1 MHISSRCDYA
11 VRAVIDLAR
20 HAPTGTPQTA
30 TEIAERQ
37 RIPEKYLV
45 HILLQLK
52 RAGIVTSVRGA
63 QGGYNLG
70 RLPGAISVLDMIT
83 AVDGPIL
90 EPLPG
95 GDSPLEEV
103 SLVWRKVSR
112 RITDALGEVTVQSIM
127 DEAAKADMYFI

>member
-1 MHISSRCDYA
+1 
-11 VRAVIDLAR
+11 
-20 HAPTGTPQTA
+20 
-30 TEIAERQ
+30 
-37 RIPEKYLV
+37 
-45 HILLQLK
+45 
-52 RAGIVTSVRGA
+52 VRGA